1 MTSRAEQ
8 IRAQASRVASQP
20 STRSAVTAKA
30 TSQSAMPAVSRRVGK
45 TVNLDADLN
54 QRVLAWQA
62 GAAHALGVPRV
73 TFQSVIDAL
82 LVELLGDDVLARR
95 VREIL
100 CSTACDDFG

>member
-20 STRSAVTAKA
+20 STRSAATAKA
-30 TSQSAMPAVSRRVGK
+30 TSQIAMPAVSRRVGK

-62 GAAHALGVPRV
+62 EAAHALGVPRV
-73 TFQSVIDAL
+73 TFQSVVDAL
-82 LVELLGDDVLARR
+82 LTELLNDDLLARR
-95 VREIL
+95 TREFVAAK
-100 CSTACDDFG
+100 CVENES

>member
-30 TSQSAMPAVSRRVGK
+30 TSQIALPSASRRVGK

-62 GAAHALGVPRV
+62 GAAHAL
-73 TFQSVIDAL
+73 SAC
-82 LVELLGDDVLARR
+82 LA
-95 VREIL
+95 
-100 CSTACDDFG
+100 